1 MTNEIDKKYM
11 RMAQIWATNSKA
23 IRKQVG
29 CLVVKDRTI
38 IADGYNG
45 TPSGMDNACEDSEG
59 NTNWWVLHAETNALM
74 KLAGS
79 TQSSKGSTI
88 YLTFSP
94 CKNCSKL
101 ILQAGVARVVFLER
115 HSDLSGLD
123 LLQRNGVIVDEM
135 LDLDYV

>member
-59 NTNWWVLHAETNALM
+59 KTNWWVLHAETNALM

-123 LLQRNGVIVDEM
+123 LLQKNGVVVDEL